1 MTDLRKTFI
10 YKVMDNLNLEAVA
23 PNDREFIFPRLDEN
37 KKEIQYFSAQ
47 GPDGQLI
54 QSDNQKLLNEKIQQL
69 ENDYFVGLADKIT
82 DTKTG
87 KLAGEYQN
95 LTSQEY
101 LDRLIPN
108 LTRAAEEGLSLIHI

>member
-1 MTDLRKTFI
+1 M
-10 YKVMDNLNLEAVA
+10 
-23 PNDREFIFPRLDEN
+23 
-37 KKEIQYFSAQ
+37 
-47 GPDGQLI
+47 I
-54 QSDNQKLLNEKIQQL
+54 QSDNKKLLDEKIQQL

-101 LDRLIPN
+101 LDRLILILQELLKKD
-108 LTRAAEEGLSLIHI
+108 LTKILVRKLLQYNKCIGTR